1 MVPVVVEHAYV
12 HVPFCPTICPFCSF
26 EVLERRAGAV
36 DAYLARLDD
45 DAAAAADRCE
55 VEIRTMY
62 LGGGTPSYLRDAE
75 LERLC
80 NIMRTRLGWATEEVT
95 LEIHP
100 STVTPD
106 RVARWVDLGFT
117 RLSVGVE
124 STDDAVLRRL
134 GRSHDAA
141 AAMRSLQVALMSG
154 LDVSAD
160 VMTAVEG
167 QDVHADL
174 DRVVAEGV
182 GHVSAYV
189 LTIEDGTP
197 FARDGVRVDGDAEA
211 EALDEADVVLGGAGL
226 RRYEVSNHAR
236 PGQECR
242 HNLAYWDNR
251 CWLGLGP
258 GAHGH
263 EPANLT
269 RAADGDAITV
279 RRAQPGFAQWLD
291 GEQPELDART
301 PDGWLIDAM
310 IAGLRRTSGVDLA
323 DLSARSGI
331 EAMSHFATAI
341 DQVTTSGL
349 ATLEGTLVR
358 ATARGFRVLDQ
369 VASAF
374 VSS

>member
-1 MVPVVVEHAYV
+1 VVPAVVEHAYV

-26 EVLERRAGAV
+26 EVLERRASAV
-36 DAYLARLDD
+36 DAYLERLDH

-55 VEIRTMY
+55 LELRTIY

-80 NIMRTRLGWATEEVT
+80 DILRTRLGWATEEVT

-106 RVARWVDLGFT
+106 RVTRWVDLGFT

-124 STDDAVLRRL
+124 STDDAVLARL
-134 GRSHDAA
+134 GRSHGAA
-141 AAMRSLQVALMSG
+141 AAMRSLQAALASG

-160 VMTAVEG
+160 VMTAIDG
-167 QDVHADL
+167 QDVRADL
-174 DRVVAEGV
+174 ERVAGEGV

-197 FARDGVRVDGDAEA
+197 FARDEVRVDADAEA
-211 EALDEADVVLGGAGL
+211 EALDAADVVLGRAGL

-251 CWLGLGP
+251 CWIGLGP

-263 EPANLT
+263 EPTN
-269 RAADGDAITV
+269 RAGGADEGAITV
-279 RRAQPGFAQWLD
+279 RRAQPGFASWLE
-291 GEQPELDART
+291 GEEPELDART
-301 PDGWLIDAM
+301 PEGWLTDAM

-323 DLSARSGI
+323 ELSARSGI
-331 EAMSHFATAI
+331 DAASHFAPAI
-341 DQVTTSGL
+341 DEVVTAGL
-349 ATLEGTLVR
+349 ATLEGTGLR
-358 ATARGFRVLDQ
+358 ATTGGFRVLDQ
-369 VASAF
+369 VAAAF
-374 VSS
+374 VP